1 MRLVLP
7 LTLPL
12 VALTAG
18 LTAGGCRSPKEP
30 IVVGALVSDLVGDP
44 SGPAAPLPPSGP
56 ETRVQM
62 TLPSGLRVVLE
73 ESHVAPVVALQLW
86 AAVGSADDPPE
97 MSGLAHLFE
106 HTLFSSTKRRGA
118 GQIAHEIDAAG
129 GTFRAWTSFDQTAY
143 QILLA
148 APYADTG
155 LDILADVL
163 TGATFDA
170 AEVERA
176 RKLVAVELRQAEE
189 SADRAAS
196 QALFRAA
203 FSVHPYGRPV
213 LGTDAGIAV
222 VTREQLAAAYQR
234 IYGGCNLT
242 LVAVGD
248 FSAPALKNKVAA
260 AFASL
265 RKGDAPAARRIEPAQ
280 TAPRTIVVGR
290 DLPET
295 QLWMAFHTPA
305 VTHDDVPA
313 LDLLSAILGHL
324 GQRSGQRSGIGRL
337 EQRLV
342 RSRQL
347 AIAASSYTF
356 ASRDGGLFVAG
367 ATMAPGR
374 LEEPA
379 RALLDEVLRLAREEV
394 SPDELDA
401 ARTQALAGVLRDQ
414 ETPAGYARKL
424 GFFASTGGDIAR
436 EEAYRARLAMLT
448 PADLRAVAGRYLRAP
463 AIASAA
469 LVSSR
474 GVTGGRGLVDA
485 IRLGARLD
493 AVWTAGDA
501 RADRRFAAVPIARPG
516 DEIVR
521 VVLPSGLRVL
531 VLRDQSAGFVD
542 VQAMWPGG
550 LRYEDARSN
559 GISNLIAAM
568 LTRGTKGR
576 ARWQLAAELDAM
588 PATLAAF
595 STRNALGMRAELP
608 GAAWERGLELLADCI
623 VNPQFAEDELERQR
637 RGVLEQIRAQDRDAT
652 SAAFQLFASTL
663 WTRHPYRLP
672 ELGSADTVAS
682 LSRRRLVDH
691 YRRYYGIAGL
701 TIAVIGNVVPAQVVA
716 KLQSLLG
723 DGGAAPESPPVPVE
737 PVRAEPIEVFRA
749 MPADDAQ
756 VVLGYPGTTLRDPD
770 RFTLEV
776 LAEILSGPS
785 GRLAS
790 AFRDQRP
797 FVRGSTARSF
807 AGIDPGSLS
816 IAFQCRAQ
824 NLDASVAAARAEL
837 VRVVERGVT
846 PDEVGRAR
854 RYLIGAHAVA
864 LEPRSAIAAAMAS
877 GEIAGQGPRDFRRY
891 GDAIGRITPADVQRV
906 ARKFVD
912 PRHEVIAVVRP
923 PDDEPAVAKRRG
935 DDKGDSRP
943 GAGGALKTGAGRSSA
958 P

>member
-1 MRLVLP
+1 VRLVLP

-30 IVVGALVSDLVGDP
+30 IVIGDP
-44 SGPAAPLPPSGP
+44 TGPAAPLPPSGP
-56 ETRVQM
+56 ETRVEM

-97 MSGLAHLFE
+97 MSGLAHVFE
-106 HTLFSSTKRRGA
+106 HTLFASTKRRAA
-118 GQIAHEIDAAG
+118 GQIAREIDAAG

-176 RKLVAVELRQAEE
+176 RKLVAVELRQADE
-189 SADRAAS
+189 SADRTAS

-213 LGTDAGIAV
+213 LGTDAGIAA

-234 IYGGCNLT
+234 IYGGRNLT

-248 FSAPALKNKVAA
+248 FSAPALKDKVAA

-265 RKGDAPAARRIEPAQ
+265 RRGEAPGARRIEPAQ
-280 TAPRTIVVGR
+280 AAPRTIVLGR

-313 LDLLSAILGHL
+313 LDLLSAILG
-324 GQRSGQRSGIGRL
+324 QRSARGGRL

-379 RALLDEVLRLAREEV
+379 RALLDEVLRLAREDV

-424 GFFASTGGDIAR
+424 GFFASIGGDIAR

-474 GVTGGRGLVDA
+474 GVTGSRGAVDPIKLA
-485 IRLGARLD
+485 ARLD

-501 RADRRFAAVPIARPG
+501 RAERRFAAVPIARPG
-516 DEIVR
+516 DEVVR

-531 VLRDQSAGFVD
+531 VLRDPSAGFVD

-576 ARWQLAAELDAM
+576 AGWQLAAELDAM
-588 PATLAAF
+588 PGTLAAF
-595 STRNALGMRAELP
+595 STRNALGMRAALP
-608 GAAWERGLELLADCI
+608 GAQWERGLELLADCI
-623 VNPQFAEDELERQR
+623 VNPQFSEDELERQR
-637 RGVLEQIRAQDRDAT
+637 RGVLEQIRAQERDAA
-652 SAAFQLFASTL
+652 SAAFHLFASTL
-663 WTRHPYRLP
+663 WTRHPYRMP

-701 TIAVIGNVVPAQVVA
+701 TIAVVGNVAPARVVA

-723 DGGAAPESPPVPVE
+723 DGGAALETPPVPVE
-737 PVRAEPIEVFRA
+737 PSRAEPVEVFRA

-837 VRVVERGVT
+837 ARLVERGVT
-846 PDEVGRAR
+846 ADEVGRAR
-854 RYLIGAHAVA
+854 RYLVGAHAVA
-864 LEPRSAIAAAMAS
+864 LEPRSAIAAALVS

-906 ARKFVD
+906 ARKFMD

-923 PDDEPAVAKRRG
+923 PDDDPAVARRRG
-935 DDKGDSRP
+935 DDKVDSRP
-943 GAGGALKTGAGRSSA
+943 SAAGALKTGAGRSSA

>member
-1 MRLVLP
+1 LP

-30 IVVGALVSDLVGDP
+30 IVVGNLVGDLGGDP

-56 ETRVQM
+56 ETRVEM
-62 TLPSGLRVVLE
+62 TLPSGMRVILE

-86 AAVGSADDPPE
+86 AGIGSADDPPE
-97 MSGLAHLFE
+97 MSGLAHLYE
-106 HTLFSSTKRRGA
+106 HTLFASTKRRAA
-118 GQIAHEIDAAG
+118 GQIAREIDAAG

-163 TGATFDA
+163 TSATFDA

-189 SADRAAS
+189 SADRTAA

-203 FSVHPYGRPV
+203 FAVHPYGRPV
-213 LGTDAGIAV
+213 LGTDAGVAA

-234 IYGGCNLT
+234 IYGGRNLT

-248 FSAPALKNKVAA
+248 FSAPALKDKVTA

-265 RKGDAPAARRIEPAQ
+265 RKGEPPAARRIEPAQ
-280 TAPRTIVVGR
+280 AAPRTIVLGR

-295 QLWMAFHTPA
+295 QLWLAFRTPA

-313 LDLLSAILGHL
+313 LDLLSAVL
-324 GQRSGQRSGIGRL
+324 GQRSGHHSGVGRL

-347 AIAASSYTF
+347 ATAAGAYTF

-401 ARTQALAGVLRDQ
+401 ARTQALAGVLRDE

-424 GFFASTGGDIAR
+424 GFFASIGGDIAR
-436 EEAYRARLAMLT
+436 VEAYRARLAALT
-448 PADLRAVAGRYLRAP
+448 PADLRAVAARYLRVP
-463 AIASAA
+463 VLASTA

-474 GVTGGRGLVDA
+474 GVTGSRAAIDPTKLV
-485 IRLGARLD
+485 ARLD
-493 AVWTAGDA
+493 AVWNAGDA

-516 DEIVR
+516 DEVVR

-531 VLRDQSAGFVD
+531 VLRDPSAGFVD

-576 ARWQLAAELDAM
+576 AGWQLAAELDAM
-588 PATLAAF
+588 PAALAGF
-595 STRNALGMRAELP
+595 STRNALGLRAALP

-623 VNPQFAEDELERQR
+623 VNPQFSEDELERQR
-637 RGVLEQIRAQDRDAT
+637 RGVLEQIRAQERDAG
-652 SAAFQLFASTL
+652 SVAFQLFASTL
-663 WTRHPYRLP
+663 WTRHPYRMP
-672 ELGSADTVAS
+672 ELGTADTLAS

-691 YRRYYGIAGL
+691 YRRYYGVAGL
-701 TIAVIGNVVPAQVVA
+701 TIAVVGNVAPAQVVA

-723 DGGAAPESPPVPVE
+723 DGGPAPETPPVPGE
-737 PVRAEPIEVFRA
+737 PARAEPAEVFRA
-749 MPADDAQ
+749 LAADDAQ

-776 LAEILSGPS
+776 LAEILSGPG
-785 GRLAS
+785 GRLAA

-797 FVRGSTARSF
+797 FVRGGAARSF
-807 AGIDPGSLS
+807 AGVDPGSLS
-816 IAFQCRAQ
+816 IAFQCRSQ
-824 NLDASVAAARAEL
+824 NLEASVAAARGEL
-837 VRVVERGVT
+837 ARVVERGVT
-846 PDEVGRAR
+846 VDEVGRAR
-854 RYLIGAHAVA
+854 RYLIGAHAIA
-864 LEPRSAIAAAMAS
+864 LEPRSAIAAALAS
-877 GEIAGQGPRDFRRY
+877 GEVTGQGPRDFRRY
-891 GDAIGRITPADVQRV
+891 NDAIGRITPADVQRV
-906 ARKFVD
+906 ARKFMD
-912 PRHEVIAVVRP
+912 PRHEVVAVVRP
-923 PDDEPAVAKRRG
+923 PDDDPAVVKRRG
-935 DDKGDSRP
+935 DDKSETRSS
-943 GAGGALKTGAGRSSA
+943 AAGALKTGAGRSSA

>member
-1 MRLVLP
+1 MS

-30 IVVGALVSDLVGDP
+30 IVVADLVGDP
-44 SGPAAPLPPSGP
+44 TGPAAPLPPSGP
-56 ETRVQM
+56 ETRVEM
-62 TLPSGLRVVLE
+62 TLPSGLRVILE

-86 AAVGSADDPPE
+86 AGVGSADDPPE

-106 HTLFSSTKRRGA
+106 HTLFASTKRRAA
-118 GQIAHEIDAAG
+118 GQIAREIDAAG

-176 RKLVAVELRQAEE
+176 RKLVAVELRQADE
-189 SADRAAS
+189 SADRAAA

-213 LGTDAGIAV
+213 LGTDAGVAA

-234 IYGGCNLT
+234 IYGGRNLT

-248 FSAPALKNKVAA
+248 FSAPALKDKVAA

-265 RKGDAPAARRIEPAQ
+265 RKGEAPGARRIEPAQ
-280 TAPRTIVVGR
+280 AAPRTIVLGR
-290 DLPET
+290 DLPDT

-313 LDLLSAILGHL
+313 LDLLSAILG
-324 GQRSGQRSGIGRL
+324 QRSGRGGRL

-379 RALLDEVLRLAREEV
+379 RALLDEVLRLAREDV

-401 ARTQALAGVLRDQ
+401 ARAQALAGVLRDQ

-424 GFFASTGGDIAR
+424 GFFASIGGDIAR

-474 GVTGGRGLVDA
+474 GVTGGRGAVDPIKLA
-485 IRLGARLD
+485 ARLD
-493 AVWTAGDA
+493 AVWAAGDA

-516 DEIVR
+516 DEVVR

-531 VLRDQSAGFVD
+531 VLRDPSAGFVD

-576 ARWQLAAELDAM
+576 AGWQLAAELDAM
-588 PATLAAF
+588 PGTLAGF
-595 STRNALGMRAELP
+595 STRNALGMRAALP
-608 GAAWERGLELLADCI
+608 GAEWERGLELLADCI
-623 VNPQFAEDELERQR
+623 VNPQFSEDELERQR
-637 RGVLEQIRAQDRDAT
+637 RGVLEQIRAQERDAA

-663 WTRHPYRLP
+663 WTRHPYRMP

-701 TIAVIGNVVPAQVVA
+701 TIAVVGNVAPARVVA

-723 DGGAAPESPPVPVE
+723 DGGAAPETPPVPVE
-737 PVRAEPIEVFRA
+737 PARVEPVEVFRA

-846 PDEVGRAR
+846 ADEVGRAR

-864 LEPRSAIAAAMAS
+864 LEPRSAIAAALVS

-906 ARKFVD
+906 ARKFMD

-923 PDDEPAVAKRRG
+923 PDDDPAVAKRRG

-943 GAGGALKTGAGRSSA
+943 SAAGALKTGAGRSSA